1 MKNPPKCGSCNCDA
15 SHRDGFRVWEIDG
28 VNYDTCPRFLITGD
42 SAYLLQLFTH
52 YRRGLMPLAGGLF
65 DQPNRYVEAMYLIE
79 NEAHD
84 NEG

>member
-1 MKNPPKCGSCNCDA
+1 M
-15 SHRDGFRVWEIDG
+15 WELNGIK
-28 VNYDTCPRFLITGD
+28 YDSCPRYLITGY
-42 SAYLLQLFTH
+42 SSYLLQLFAH
-52 YRRGLMPLAGGLF
+52 YRRGILPFGGGLF